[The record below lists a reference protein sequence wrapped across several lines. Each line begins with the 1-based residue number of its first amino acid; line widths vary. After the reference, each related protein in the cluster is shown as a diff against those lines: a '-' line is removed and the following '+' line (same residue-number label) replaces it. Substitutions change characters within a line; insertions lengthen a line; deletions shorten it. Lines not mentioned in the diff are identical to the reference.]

1 MQDVIQAIQ
10 AAEDKDTLER
20 IGRDVLKVEVD
31 KRKGIDTIRKLLI
44 DAAEGKDEGQVGG
57 DASNDDQPQGEPRKK
72 QRRMRHRVTGRIL
85 LWTPHLEKHKDMV
98 EIEEG

>member
-1 MQDVIQAIQ
+1 MQDVIQAIE

-20 IGRDVLKVEVD
+20 IGRDVLSVEVD
-31 KRKGIDTIRKLLI
+31 KRKGMETIRKQLLNKANGMTDDSAGDQSDD
-44 DAAEGKDEGQVGG
+44 DAKH
-57 DASNDDQPQGEPRKK
+57 N

-85 LWTPHLEKHKDMV
+85 LWTKHLDKHPDMV

>member
-1 MQDVIQAIQ
+1 MQDVIQAIE

-20 IGRDVLKVEVD
+20 IGRDVLSVEVD
-31 KRKGIDTIRKLLI
+31 KRKGMESIRKQLLNKANGMA
-44 DAAEGKDEGQVGG
+44 DDTE
-57 DASNDDQPQGEPRKK
+57 DDQSADDAKPK

-85 LWTPHLEKHKDMV
+85 LWTKHLDKHPDMV

>member
-1 MQDVIQAIQ
+1 MQDVIQAIE

-20 IGRDVLKVEVD
+20 IGRDVLSVEVD
-31 KRKGIDTIRKLLI
+31 KRKGMETIRKQLLNK
-44 DAAEGKDEGQVGG
+44 ANGMA
-57 DASNDDQPQGEPRKK
+57 DDTEDHQSDDGAKPK

-85 LWTPHLEKHKDMV
+85 LWTKHLDKHPDMV

>member
-1 MQDVIQAIQ
+1 MQDVIQAIE

-20 IGRDVLKVEVD
+20 IGRDVLSVEVD
-31 KRKGIDTIRKLLI
+31 KRKGMETIRKQLLNKANGMA
-44 DAAEGKDEGQVGG
+44 DDSEGEQSDE
-57 DASNDDQPQGEPRKK
+57 DTKPK

-85 LWTPHLEKHKDMV
+85 LWTKHLDKHPDMV